1 MKPVNEITFEENV
14 SASLEDLSYF
24 SQLVGKSMTLLAVA
38 LNLALLNI
46 SLMNFFILS
55 KTKENFTLKR
65 LFS

>member
-1 MKPVNEITFEENV
+1 MKPVNEMTFEENV
-14 SASLEDLSYF
+14 PASLEDLSYF
-24 SQLVGKSMTLLAVA
+24 SQLVGKSTTLLAVA
-38 LNLALLNI
+38 LNLALLNV

>member
-1 MKPVNEITFEENV
+1 MTFEENV
-14 SASLEDLSYF
+14 SASLEDLPYF

-38 LNLALLNI
+38 LNLALLNV

-55 KTKENFTLKR
+55 KTKENFTLRR